1 MNGRRF
7 FPILLWLAAAAFPA
21 SAGERNRVDLQ
32 FAAGTAFAMQGARS
46 DTDTSGFQAGGRFD
60 LTAGALFADSA
71 AIHFGLRG
79 EVLSPSAFDGDRNL
93 KGYASV
99 GPQFAF
105 FYRGKAAVTE
115 SLTVMPGFQAGAS
128 LLQGKYSLIENRFF
142 YPTFDAAVFCD
153 LRPTGLPLTSVRIFI
168 PFSAAFRRDVPVC
181 LGSGIGIAVLFDHFL
196 PSTRF

>member
-7 FPILLWLAAAAFPA
+7 LPILLWLAAAASPA
-21 SAGERNRVDLQ
+21 AAGDRVDLQ

-60 LTAGALFADSA
+60 VTVGALFADAA

-79 EVLSPSAFDGDRNL
+79 EALSPSAFVGDRNL

-115 SLTVMPGFQAGAS
+115 NLTVMPGFQVGTS
-128 LLQGKYSLIENRFF
+128 LLLGKYRLIENMFF

-153 LRPTGLPLTSVRIFI
+153 LRPAASPVTSIRLFI